1 MDKLLNAIH
10 KGILKGI
17 NEHSVNMLAD
27 IDDDITVNNIAVKD
41 INSKTDANTLYNNY
55 FEYVDLGLP
64 SGIKWAKCNVGATH
78 DYLYGQYFSWGETE
92 ENKYHFTNSTY
103 KYAEEETIHTTVR
116 GYACDLKTYEM
127 TKYNKEDG
135 LCQLEL
141 ADDAART
148 NMQGRWCLPTVKDF
162 NELLEYTA
170 VQWLENYKGRTAGCL
185 FTSKQNGN
193 TLFLPAAGYIE
204 GVGVFSDEETGY
216 YWTADVC
223 PYDDNTAWYLKFIGA
238 HLQMRTHYRIHGCTV
253 RAVLK

>member
-1 MDKLLNAIH
+1 MDKLLSAIH

-17 NEHSVNMLAD
+17 NEHSVNILAD
-27 IDDDITVNNIAVKD
+27 IDDDISDNTIAVKD
-41 INSKTDANTLYNNY
+41 INSKTNVDALYHNN

-78 DYLYGQYFSWGETE
+78 DYLYGYCFSWGETE
-92 ENKYHFTNSTY
+92 YKYRYENSTY
-103 KYAEEETIHTTVR
+103 KYAEEEIIHTTVR
-116 GYACDLKTYEM
+116 GFACELKSYKM
-127 TKYNKEDG
+127 TKYNKDDG
-135 LCQLEL
+135 LSKLEL
-141 ADDAART
+141 TDDAARE

-162 NELLEYTA
+162 NELLEHTT

-204 GVGVFSDEETGY
+204 GDGVFSDEETGY